1 MQARKGNLEKPK
13 NFLSLFQNEPFYSD
27 SLNHAKYTFFKDSMC
42 YSFLILVERNY
53 LNINQDTWNYPL
65 SAAKQMKEESPWP
78 LFSLLLSL

>member
-1 MQARKGNLEKPK
+1 
-13 NFLSLFQNEPFYSD
+13 
-27 SLNHAKYTFFKDSMC
+27 MC